1 MPATRR
7 RSKPDRWL
15 LPGDT
20 TVETAG
26 KQCEEVQNDE
36 CRMQNEEGV
45 CQPADR
51 AIPPKLPSFC
61 ILHSAFCIFLPTRL
75 LFTAPMTTLTATFP
89 MAPATST
96 PAWWRP
102 AVSLCQR
109 ELVRFLRQ
117 RSRVIGSLITPIM
130 FWLFLGLG
138 MQHSFKGA
146 GETNGGGF
154 TEYFFPGTI
163 LMILL
168 FTAIFS
174 TISIIEDRKEGFLQ
188 SVLVAPVS
196 RMSIVLGKVLGG
208 TVLAFGQSVLF
219 LLLAP
224 FAGIHLTV
232 PGVIGAL
239 AIMLVLGFSLTS
251 LGFCI
256 AWRLTSTQGFHVIMN
271 LFLLPMWM
279 LSGALFPL
287 SGAAGVAQIVM
298 RLDPLTY
305 GLAGLRRCLY
315 WNDPSIAAAG
325 LGYGACLPISVVF
338 AAVLFVIAS
347 RIANKRVTA
356 DLL

>member
-1 MPATRR
+1 MTMTTTT
-7 RSKPDRWL
+7 
-15 LPGDT
+15 LP
-20 TVETAG
+20 
-26 KQCEEVQNDE
+26 N
-36 CRMQNEEGV
+36 
-45 CQPADR
+45 
-51 AIPPKLPSFC
+51 
-61 ILHSAFCIFLPTRL
+61 SAFAFDKPE
-75 LFTAPMTTLTATFP
+75 AVSPN
-89 MAPATST
+89 
-96 PAWWRP
+96 WWRP
-102 AVSLCQR
+102 ALSLCQR

-117 RSRVIGSLITPIM
+117 RHRVIGSLATPIM

-138 MQHSFKGA
+138 MSHSFAVKGQ
-146 GETNGGGF
+146 TSGGGF

-174 TISIIEDRKEGFLQ
+174 TISIIEDRREGFLQ

-208 TVLAFGQSVLF
+208 TVLAFGQAVLF

-224 FAGIHLTV
+224 VAGIHLTI
-232 PGVIGAL
+232 PGTIGAL
-239 AIMLVLGFSLTS
+239 AIMLVLAFSLTA

-256 AWRLTSTQGFHVIMN
+256 AWRMSSTQGFHVIMN

-279 LSGALFPL
+279 LSGALFPV
-287 SGAAGVAQIVM
+287 SGAALPAQIVM

-315 WNDPSIAAAG
+315 WNDPAISAG
-325 LGYGACLPISVVF
+325 GFGFVPCLVISVVF
-338 AAVLFVIAS
+338 AIALFILASMIA
-347 RIANKRVTA
+347 RKRVSA

>member
-1 MPATRR
+1 
-7 RSKPDRWL
+7 
-15 LPGDT
+15 
-20 TVETAG
+20 
-26 KQCEEVQNDE
+26 
-36 CRMQNEEGV
+36 
-45 CQPADR
+45 
-51 AIPPKLPSFC
+51 
-61 ILHSAFCIFLPTRL
+61 
-75 LFTAPMTTLTATFP
+75 
-89 MAPATST
+89 
-96 PAWWRP
+96 
-102 AVSLCQR
+102 
-109 ELVRFLRQ
+109 
-117 RSRVIGSLITPIM
+117 
-130 FWLFLGLG
+130 
-138 MQHSFKGA
+138 MQHSFKGQ
-146 GETNGGGF
+146 GQTNGGGF

-208 TVLAFGQSVLF
+208 TVLAFGQGVLF

-224 FAGIHLTV
+224 VAGIHLTI
-232 PGVIGAL
+232 PGTIGAL
-239 AIMLVLGFSLTS
+239 AIMLVLGFSLTA

-287 SGAAGVAQIVM
+287 AGAAGVAQIVM

-315 WNDPSIAAAG
+315 WNDPGVASDG
-325 LGYGACLPISVVF
+325 LGYTACLTISVVF
-338 AAVLFVIAS
+338 AIVLFVIAS
-347 RIANKRVTA
+347 AVANKRVSA
-356 DLL
+356 DLA